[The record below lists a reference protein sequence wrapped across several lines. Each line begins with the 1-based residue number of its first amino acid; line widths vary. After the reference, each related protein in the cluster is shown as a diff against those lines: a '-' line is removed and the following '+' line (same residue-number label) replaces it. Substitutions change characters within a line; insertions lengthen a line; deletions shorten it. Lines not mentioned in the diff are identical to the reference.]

1 MNGMLIPKRLCFP
14 MEFTYALGA
23 RVAGVGECGVTIHG
37 QEQTPLFSKAPVLS
51 DEQMQNLSEGLNELG
66 RRAKAKGIKI
76 CFHPHVGTGIQTLKE
91 IDKLMELTNPD
102 LVYLLFD
109 TGNFATGGNDAVQI
123 IKSVKHG
130 MFTVPGDGDCVDR
143 DGVFAVIKNSDY
155 KGWVV
160 VKAEQD
166 PAKADPLEY
175 AQKARRFMKEKP
187 GCQT

>member
-1 MNGMLIPKRLCFP
+1 
-14 MEFTYALGA
+14 MEFTYALGT
-23 RVAGVGECGVTIHG
+23 RVVGFGECGVTIHG
-37 QEQTPLFSKAPVLS
+37 QEQTLLFSKAPVLS

-66 RRAKAKGIKI
+66 RRAKAKGMKV
-76 CFHPHVGTGIQTLKE
+76 CFHPHVSTGIQTLKE
-91 IDKLMELTNPD
+91 INKLMEPTNPD

-109 TGNFATGGNDAVQI
+109 TGHSTTGGNDAVQI

-130 MFTVPGDGDCVDR
+130 MFTVPGDGDCVDW

-160 VKAEQD
+160 VEAEQD